1 LSNNIQ
7 LIENIDLDEFKN
19 NLKFAREDRSIT
31 IEQASKILNIHINV
45 LENIENGEFDKL
57 SNDVFTMGHIKTYLN
72 WLGIDPKLI
81 NNERKKSDNINLNKK
96 KYKVILPNNLKIS
109 KFYISLISL
118 VSFFLIIII
127 YKNITTIE
135 SKTYITIDT
144 KKIKDEVLIDKI
156 ETKDKIETVEFDKKS
171 EAINA
176 PDSLLDKEIEI
187 EDISLNLKEKSISF
201 IYIKAISES
210 WVEIQRYNTE
220 IFVSKILKKGEE
232 LKLPYEKD
240 LILVTGNAGGIIIHI
255 NDKIIN
261 NIGLVGEV
269 KRNIS
274 LNYDD
279 LIKFLSE

>member
-1 LSNNIQ
+1 MSNNIQ

-81 NNERKKSDNINLNKK
+81 NNERKKSDNINLNKN

-201 IYIKAISES
+201 IYIKAITNS
-210 WVEIQRYNTE
+210 WIEIQRYNTE
-220 IFVSKILKKGEE
+220 IFISKILKKGEE

-279 LIKFLSE
+279 LIKFLSK

>member
-1 LSNNIQ
+1 MSNNIQ

-19 NLKFAREDRSIT
+19 NLKFAREDRRIT
-31 IEQASKILNIHINV
+31 IEQASKVLHIHINI

-81 NNERKKSDNINLNKK
+81 NTERKKSDNINLNKK

-127 YKNITTIE
+127 YKNINTIE
-135 SKTYITIDT
+135 SNTYIAIDT
-144 KKIKDEVLIDKI
+144 KEIKDEVLIDKI
-156 ETKDKIETVEFDKKS
+156 ETKDKIKTAEFDKKS

-220 IFVSKILKKGEE
+220 IFVSKVLKKGEE

>member
-1 LSNNIQ
+1 MSNNIQ

-19 NLKFAREDRSIT
+19 NLKFAREDRGIT

-81 NNERKKSDNINLNKK
+81 NNERKKFDNMNLDKK

-127 YKNITTIE
+127 YKNINTIE

-171 EAINA
+171 EAINE
-176 PDSLLDKEIEI
+176 PNSLLDKEIEI

-232 LKLPYEKD
+232 LKIPYEKD

>member
-1 LSNNIQ
+1 MSNNIQ
-7 LIENIDLDEFKN
+7 LIENINLDEFKN
-19 NLKFAREDRSIT
+19 NLKFAREDKGIT

-81 NNERKKSDNINLNKK
+81 ITERKKSDNINLNKK
-96 KYKVILPNNLKIS
+96 TYKVIYPNNLKIS

-127 YKNITTIE
+127 YKNINTIE

-156 ETKDKIETVEFDKKS
+156 ETKDKIKTAEFDKKS

-220 IFVSKILKKGEE
+220 IFVSKVLKKGEE

>member
-1 LSNNIQ
+1 MSYNIR

-81 NNERKKSDNINLNKK
+81 NNERKKYDNINLNKK

-220 IFVSKILKKGEE
+220 ILVSKILKKGEE

>member
-81 NNERKKSDNINLNKK
+81 NIERKKSDLINFNKK

>member
-1 LSNNIQ
+1 MSNNIQ

-81 NNERKKSDNINLNKK
+81 ITEHKKSDNININKK
-96 KYKVILPNNLKIS
+96 KYKIILPNNLKIS

-144 KKIKDEVLIDKI
+144 KKIKDEVLI
-156 ETKDKIETVEFDKKS
+156 DKIETVEFDKKS

>member
-1 LSNNIQ
+1 MSNNIQ

>member
-57 SNDVFTMGHIKTYLN
+57 SNDVFTMGHIRTYLN

-81 NNERKKSDNINLNKK
+81 NNERKKYDKINLNKK

-135 SKTYITIDT
+135 SKTYITNDT

-201 IYIKAISES
+201 IYIEAISES

-220 IFVSKILKKGEE
+220 IFISKILKKGEK

-279 LIKFLSE
+279 LIKFLSK

>member
-1 LSNNIQ
+1 MSNNIQ
-7 LIENIDLDEFKN
+7 LIENINLDEFKN
-19 NLKFAREDRSIT
+19 NLKFAREDKGIT

-81 NNERKKSDNINLNKK
+81 TTELKKSNNINLNKK

-127 YKNITTIE
+127 YKNINTIE

-156 ETKDKIETVEFDKKS
+156 ETKDKIKTAEFDKKS

-220 IFVSKILKKGEE
+220 IFVSKVLKKGEE

>member
-1 LSNNIQ
+1 MSNNIQ

-19 NLKFAREDRSIT
+19 NLKFAREDKSIT

-81 NNERKKSDNINLNKK
+81 NNERKKYDKINLNKK

-144 KKIKDEVLIDKI
+144 KKIKDEVLI
-156 ETKDKIETVEFDKKS
+156 DKIETVEFDKKS

>member
-1 LSNNIQ
+1 MSNNIQ
-7 LIENIDLDEFKN
+7 LIKNINLDEFKN
-19 NLKFAREDRSIT
+19 NLKFAREDKGIT

-81 NNERKKSDNINLNKK
+81 TTELKKSNNINLNKK

-127 YKNITTIE
+127 YKNINTIE

-156 ETKDKIETVEFDKKS
+156 ETKDKIKTAEFDKKS

-220 IFVSKILKKGEE
+220 IFVSKVLKKGEE

>member
-1 LSNNIQ
+1 MSNNIQ
-7 LIENIDLDEFKN
+7 LIKNINLDEFKN
-19 NLKFAREDRSIT
+19 NLKFAREDKGIT

-81 NNERKKSDNINLNKK
+81 TTELKKSNNINLNKK
-96 KYKVILPNNLKIS
+96 KYKVNLPNNLKIS

-127 YKNITTIE
+127 YKNINTIE

-156 ETKDKIETVEFDKKS
+156 ETKDKIKTAEFDKKS

-210 WVEIQRYNTE
+210 WIEIQRYNTE
-220 IFVSKILKKGEE
+220 IFVSKVLKKGEE

>member
-1 LSNNIQ
+1 MSNNIQ
-7 LIENIDLDEFKN
+7 LKENIDLDEFKN

-81 NNERKKSDNINLNKK
+81 NNERKKYDNINLNKK

>member
-7 LIENIDLDEFKN
+7 LIENINLDEFKN
-19 NLKFAREDRSIT
+19 NLKFSREDKGIT

-81 NNERKKSDNINLNKK
+81 NTERKKSNNINLNKK

-127 YKNITTIE
+127 YKNINTIE

-156 ETKDKIETVEFDKKS
+156 ETKDKIKTAEFDKKS

-220 IFVSKILKKGEE
+220 IFVSKVLKKGEE

>member
-1 LSNNIQ
+1 MSNNIQ

-81 NNERKKSDNINLNKK
+81 NNERKKYDNINLNKK

-279 LIKFLSE
+279 LIKFLSK